1 VFDACTIYPH
11 QARTNAND
19 KMTVTDYIF
28 LQNIMHREKML
39 RYKLCRVV
47 DPSKKVPDLNCELQ
61 DRLLDVVDLRQQVPD
76 LRSDGIPPPDMEL
89 GHWLTGSMGHLGHLS
104 RPGHWV
110 IGSSF

>member
-1 VFDACTIYPH
+1 
-11 QARTNAND
+11 
-19 KMTVTDYIF
+19 
-28 LQNIMHREKML
+28 MHREKML

-61 DRLLDVVDLRQQVPD
+61 DRLLDVVDLRQQVQD

-89 GHWLTGSMGHLGHLS
+89 GHWLIGSMGHLGHLS